1 MAAKEPLFKL
11 LQSKTPQG
19 PLLYAA
25 YPKEMF
31 SALCIFRIQRDITNM
46 YKEPPP
52 GLHIAADENDITK
65 VHALV
70 IGPPG
75 TPYEGGFFYFLIS
88 FTPDYPIKP
97 PKVRLVTT
105 GGGRVR
111 FNPNLY
117 KNGTVCLSILGTWQG
132 PAWSPAQTLSSLL
145 ISIQSLMNEKPYH
158 NEPGYEKEL
167 SKGDAKR
174 YNEVIQHENLRVAV
188 CEMMEGTPRCP
199 PILKSKMKKL
209 FVKSYDSYC
218 KMIDQ
223 NMHLSGKKMKDPFRT
238 NEGVFDYS
246 SVKLRLQNI
255 KKTIDTENA
264 SRSDLEDSP
273 GEMDEEE
280 SLKPSVT
287 AENTKPEIED
297 WVEFLYGD
305 D

>member
-1 MAAKEPLFKL
+1 MAAKGSGLHL
-11 LQSKTPQG
+11 LTSKTPET
-19 PLLYAA
+19 PCFIPA

-70 IGPPG
+70 VGPCG

-97 PKVRLVTT
+97 PKVRLMTT

-117 KNGTVCLSILGTWQG
+117 ANGMVCLSILGTWEG

-158 NEPGYEKEL
+158 NEPGYDKRERC
-167 SKGDAKR
+167 KGDSKR
-174 YNEVIQHENLRVAV
+174 YNEIIQHESLRVAV
-188 CEMMEGTPRCP
+188 CEMLEGTQRCP
-199 PILKSKMKKL
+199 PALKSKMKKL
-209 FVKSYDSYC
+209 FLKYYESYC
-218 KMIDQ
+218 KIADV
-223 NMHLSGKKMKDPFRT
+223 NMTSNGKKMKDPFGT
-238 NEGVFDYS
+238 NGGTFDYS
-246 SVKLRLQNI
+246 SIKQRLEAI
-255 KKTIDTENA
+255 KRKIESEKEEN
-264 SRSDLEDSP
+264 DLDES
-273 GEMDEEE
+273 MSDEEE
-280 SLKPSVT
+280 TPKLALPRSTEP
-287 AENTKPEIED
+287 PEIDD
-297 WVEFLYGD
+297 WVDFLYGD
-305 D
+305 GDD